1 MSSLDRQPRVLKTK
15 PRIVSRS
22 FRVPPQVD
30 RRLAAEARK
39 LGMTK
44 SSLIKYVLVDWYNKV
59 RG

>member
-1 MSSLDRQPRVLKTK
+1 MPRPLKTK

-30 RRLAAEARK
+30 RRLAVEARK